1 MAITTYSELQT
12 AVASWLHRSDL
23 TAQIP
28 DFIALAEDELNSQ
41 LRLRMMEV
49 DETLTLT
56 TGANTVAL
64 PSRYLEP
71 MFLEVVFTDDRDNK
85 RLTFQSPDQME
96 VFDSTQ
102 AAQEPRFWTINSG
115 NIEFP
120 EPADQD
126 YTLRFRMLKR
136 LDLATDSTNNL
147 LSNWRGLYLY
157 GACLQAAPYMV
168 DDARMQTWGV
178 MYSNLFKKVQAKEGR
193 RNIRATLMT
202 EVAANNRR
210 GNIIQGY

>member
-23 TAQIP
+23 TSQIP
-28 DFIALAEDELNSQ
+28 DFIALAEDDLNSQ

-56 TGANTVAL
+56 TSANTVAL

-71 MFLEVVFTDDRDNK
+71 MFLEVVFPDDRDNK

-102 AAQEPRFWTINSG
+102 AAQEPRFWTINGS

-136 LDLATDSTNNL
+136 LDLAADLTNNL

-157 GACLQAAPYMV
+157 GTCLQAAPYMV
-168 DDARMQTWGV
+168 DDSRLPTWAL
-178 MYSNLFKKVQAKEGR
+178 MYENLFKKVQAKEGR
-193 RNIRATLMT
+193 RNIRANLMT
-202 EVAANNRR
+202 EVASNNRR
-210 GNIIQGY
+210 GNIIRGY